1 MRPLFIVLTALS
13 ALTFLGGPINFV
25 GRRWARRCW
34 VRAFGKRRCSR
45 RRSSREEQAGR
56 LRKLPT
62 VPYRAEAVAPD
73 GSSLFLGG
81 SECALCLEPLVEGE
95 MLRQLPCRHAYHAV
109 HRPLAAQGAAP
120 ADAALPD
127 VQGRGAEP
135 ETTEPE
141 RRHEVGGAQRP
152 RGGGRCGLEV
162 GHGTCGPAHGACRS
176 RACSTILVL
185 CDYWNERER
194 RKFYTGSSH
203 REGT

>member
-1 MRPLFIVLTALS
+1 MLTALS
-13 ALTFLGGPINFV
+13 ALTFLGGLINFV
-25 GRRWARRCW
+25 RPAMGAAVLGAR
-34 VRAFGKRRCSR
+34 FGKESVL
-45 RRSSREEQAGR
+45 SEEELREEQAVAA

-95 MLRQLPCRHAYHAV
+95 MLRQLPVPPRVPRAV

-152 RGGGRCGLEV
+152 SRRWPMRSRGGVAELADPRMARVGLV
-162 GHGTCGPAHGACRS
+162 
-176 RACSTILVL
+176 RAAQ
-185 CDYWNERER
+185 
-194 RKFYTGSSH
+194 SSCYVQH
-203 REGT
+203 NPRVM